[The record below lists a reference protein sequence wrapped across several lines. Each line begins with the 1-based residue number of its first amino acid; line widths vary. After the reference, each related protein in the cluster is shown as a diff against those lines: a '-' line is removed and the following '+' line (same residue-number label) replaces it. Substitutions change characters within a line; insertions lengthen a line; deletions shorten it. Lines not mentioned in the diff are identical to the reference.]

1 MYETK
6 ELPQF
11 TKSITDRTVTGIF
24 AVHGNVDEGN
34 DRSWPGSFAAITHDG
49 RNRAKFLWMH
59 DSFQP
64 PIAKIDSIREVLRDE
79 LPPAVM
85 AYAPNASGGVEVT
98 RTYNTS
104 SLGEWVLSTIKDGST
119 NEMSYAYEVTKSDFE
134 EIDGQQIRNIRAVT
148 LYDISDVNWGMN
160 PATIGAKVG
169 QPAGLPLDLHS
180 ATVLAAVDELSTRLR
195 GLRDLRAKEG
205 RTFSAA
211 NVSRLQSLHDALAA
225 AVADLKTLLDSTAPK
240 TSDDIHTLRA
250 ASRQL
255 RAAALDLGIRL

>member
-11 TKSITDRTVTGIF
+11 TKSIDGRTVTGIF
-24 AVHGNVDEGN
+24 AVHGNIDEGS
-34 DRSWPGSFAAITHDG
+34 DRSWPGSFANIAHDG
-49 RNRAKFLWMH
+49 RNRTKFLWMH
-59 DSFQP
+59 DTNNP
-64 PIAKIDSIREVLRDE
+64 PIAKIDSIKEVLRGE
-79 LPPAVM
+79 LPDSVLS
-85 AYAPNASGGVEVT
+85 YAPNASGGVEVT

-104 SLGEWVLSTIKDGST
+104 PLGEWVLSTIKDGST

-134 EIDGQQIRNIRAVT
+134 EVDGQQIRNIRAVT
-148 LYDISDVNWGMN
+148 LFDISDVNFGMN
-160 PATIGAKVG
+160 PATVGAKAG
-169 QPAGLPLDLHS
+169 PHGGLPLDLH
-180 ATVLAAVDELSTRLR
+180 AAMALAAVAEVSARLKS
-195 GLRDLRAKEG
+195 LHAFRAKEG

-240 TSDDIHTLRA
+240 TSDDIHILRA